1 MYEFAHKIKCE
12 QMKTISYVIFL
23 LVSLGL
29 FGQKADEARLERV
42 VTDLA
47 SDALLGRGFGSEGG
61 RLAAAYIRDRFEDA
75 GVEPLLEDYFHSFT
89 HRQGI
94 LNITGYN
101 VTGIIRGSDPA
112 LKGEY
117 IILGAHYDHL
127 GWELADGDTVVY
139 NGADDNASGVAAI
152 LEVGRIL
159 AGRPDLLGRSVILV
173 AFDGEESGLIGSKA
187 FVNELM
193 KGEYAVIDSGS
204 VAVMFSLDMVGM
216 YDAHGGVDL
225 QGIGML
231 TDHQQL
237 IADATTYMDISLTN
251 TDATLVRNTDT
262 APFGRA
268 GVPAIHVFTG
278 LESPY
283 HKPGDDS
290 DLLDYEG
297 MAVIVD
303 FMVSLT
309 RELSVVPEV
318 RVSEKL
324 EAVADKGQMKIFN
337 PGVALNIG
345 SAHHDYKNDFFKAK
359 SLFAYGAGAF
369 VEVRLTQWLAFQ
381 PEVLYEWSGS
391 RIEGGR
397 LRTHSVT
404 APVSLLLT
412 TPDKQ
417 GNGVRAY
424 YQAGGYYSHAFGGNF
439 HYDDGTS
446 FPVNFINAFS
456 EMDYG
461 VVFGFGMEIMNFRM
475 GYVWQRSLV
484 DFTAGPTH
492 DVRHAGSFFRLG
504 WAF

>member
-1 MYEFAHKIKCE
+1 
-12 QMKTISYVIFL
+12 MKKFSIVIL
-23 LVSLGL
+23 LFVSLGL
-29 FGQKADEARLERV
+29 SGQKADEVRLERV

-61 RLAAAYIRDRFEDA
+61 RLAAAYIKDQFEDA
-75 GVEPLLEDYFHSFT
+75 GIDPLLESYFHSFE
-89 HRQGI
+89 HRKGI

-101 VTGIIRGSDPA
+101 IAGIIPGSDPE
-112 LKGEY
+112 LKHEY

-127 GWELADGDTVVY
+127 GWELAEGDTVVY

-187 FVNELM
+187 FVSELVT
-193 KGEYAVIDSGS
+193 GEKAVIDSSS
-204 VAVMFSLDMVGM
+204 VVAMFSLDMVGM
-216 YDAHGGVDL
+216 YEAHAGVDL
-225 QGIGML
+225 LGIEML
-231 TDHQQL
+231 TDYKQL
-237 IADATTYMDISLTN
+237 IADATTYMPIDITKMDGALPR
-251 TDATLVRNTDT
+251 ATDT
-262 APFGRA
+262 APFGKI
-268 GVPAIHVFTG
+268 GVPSVHVFTG

-283 HKPGDDS
+283 HKPEDDS

-297 MAVIVD
+297 MAVIVN
-303 FMVSLT
+303 FMASLT
-309 RELSVVPEV
+309 RELSTIPEV
-318 RVSEKL
+318 RVSE
-324 EAVADKGQMKIFN
+324 EVEGMADQGKMKHFN
-337 PGVALNIG
+337 PGVTLNIG
-345 SAHHDYKNDFFKAK
+345 NAHHDYKNDFFKAK

-369 VEVRLTQWLAFQ
+369 VEVRLTQWLALQ

-404 APVSLLLT
+404 APVSLLFT

-424 YQAGGYYSHAFGGNF
+424 YQVGGYYSHAFGGNI

-446 FPVNFINAFS
+446 VAVDYLNAYS

-461 VVFGFGMEIMNFRM
+461 VVFGIGMEIKNFRM

-484 DFTAGPTH
+484 DFTTDPTH
-492 DVRHAGSFFRLG
+492 DVRHAGSFFKLG

>member
-1 MYEFAHKIKCE
+1 
-12 QMKTISYVIFL
+12 
-23 LVSLGL
+23 
-29 FGQKADEARLERV
+29 
-42 VTDLA
+42 
-47 SDALLGRGFGSEGG
+47 
-61 RLAAAYIRDRFEDA
+61 
-75 GVEPLLEDYFHSFT
+75 
-89 HRQGI
+89 
-94 LNITGYN
+94 
-101 VTGIIRGSDPA
+101 
-112 LKGEY
+112 
-117 IILGAHYDHL
+117 
-127 GWELADGDTVVY
+127 
-139 NGADDNASGVAAI
+139 
-152 LEVGRIL
+152 
-159 AGRPDLLGRSVILV
+159 
-173 AFDGEESGLIGSKA
+173 
-187 FVNELM
+187 
-193 KGEYAVIDSGS
+193 
-204 VAVMFSLDMVGM
+204 
-216 YDAHGGVDL
+216 
-225 QGIGML
+225 
-231 TDHQQL
+231 
-237 IADATTYMDISLTN
+237 
-251 TDATLVRNTDT
+251 
-262 APFGRA
+262 
-268 GVPAIHVFTG
+268 
-278 LESPY
+278 
-283 HKPGDDS
+283 
-290 DLLDYEG
+290 